1 MERFEGKNSGA
12 LKSLSLIGLKDL
24 VVPSGNVI
32 SYDTISVALGKSWSV
47 IPFTHETAGYR
58 EQRKMSKAGDYF
70 EKEIG
75 FSIPSVR
82 NEVSAA
88 MEVFSGRTL
97 AALVTDMNSVSRLV
111 FPLRM
116 EYAASVPAQ
125 PAGFNGY
132 TFTLKGSHAHA
143 SPFVVMPLPG

>member
-24 VVPSGNVI
+24 VIPSGNVI
-32 SYDTISVALGKSWSV
+32 TYDTISVALGKSWNI

-70 EKEIG
+70 EKEVS

-88 MEVFSGRTL
+88 LGIFTGRTL
-97 AALVTDMNSVSRLV
+97 AALVTDMNGVSRLV

-116 EYAASVPAQ
+116 EYAASVPAE

-132 TFTLKGSHAHA
+132 AFMCKGSHALE
-143 SPFVVMPLPG
+143 SPFVVLPLPG